1 MTPPSRTRP
10 PSVLRSQ
17 PGIGTGRRGRG
28 DAAGQFGL
36 APTLAQMSFGELVQQ
51 VDGKNELVA
60 RMRTAKN
67 EGASE

>member
-1 MTPPSRTRP
+1 
-10 PSVLRSQ
+10 
-17 PGIGTGRRGRG
+17 
-28 DAAGQFGL
+28 
-36 APTLAQMSFGELVQQ
+36 MSFGELVQQ